1 MYPSWRRPTS
11 VTTPSPDR
19 QSVACAQ
26 QGAVKSHEV
35 KGAPAVRNPLANG
48 NASAVIKLPQ
58 AAWAAGAA
66 LAPAG
71 AVLDKRLRRPP
82 PLPPRAVLGWA
93 SARLLAALAYRRRRR
108 RRPPPGHSSAGG
120 GVAGIGGR
128 SASDGQIS
136 DATLPVSLWEGR
148 SGGIIAVDT
157 RPPPRL
163 APKTSGRA
171 TFLHLRRNLLC
182 FFLFSLLLYPCA
194 PPGGIG
200 SHRRPHNEPLLSLCD
215 TCASDHH
222 TQLRLQPAMSLPG
235 LRGTS
240 RALRGIARPATL
252 PVAGRRAKSSMAMDG
267 QQQLLAAHLQK
278 ADPAVF
284 DIIENEKK
292 RQKHFINLIPS
303 ENFTSQAVLDALGS
317 VMQNKYSEGYP
328 GARYYGGNEFIDQA
342 ERLCQQRALEAFDLD
357 PKNWG
362 VNVQALSGAP
372 ANLYVYSALMNTHDR
387 LMGLDL
393 PHGGHLSHGYQ
404 TPTKKISFISKYFE
418 TLPYRLD
425 ESTGLIDYDKL
436 EEMALLYR
444 PKIIVAGASAYSR
457 LIDYKRMREICDKV
471 NAYMLADM
479 AHISG
484 LVAAKVMPGP
494 FPYADI
500 VTTTSHKSLRG
511 PRGALIFFRKGV
523 RRQNPKTKEDEMYNL
538 EGPINTSVFPGHQG
552 GPHNHTITALAVALK
567 QAQSP
572 DFHAYQSQVLANA
585 KAFAKR
591 LGDDKGKGG
600 LGYSIVSGGTDNH
613 LVLAD
618 LKPHGVD
625 GGRVERV
632 LELVGVAAN
641 KNTVPGDRSAL
652 VPGGLRMGTPAMTT
666 RGFNEDDFVRVAD
679 VVDRAVAIAA
689 RVDKTVRAAAKDKGE
704 KSPGK
709 LKLFLDHLGNGD
721 NEPEIVQLRS
731 EVEDWVG
738 TYPLPWES
746 GK

>member
-1 MYPSWRRPTS
+1 M
-11 VTTPSPDR
+11 
-19 QSVACAQ
+19 
-26 QGAVKSHEV
+26 
-35 KGAPAVRNPLANG
+35 
-48 NASAVIKLPQ
+48 
-58 AAWAAGAA
+58 A
-66 LAPAG
+66 L
-71 AVLDKRLRRPP
+71 
-82 PLPPRAVLGWA
+82 
-93 SARLLAALAYRRRRR
+93 
-108 RRPPPGHSSAGG
+108 
-120 GVAGIGGR
+120 
-128 SASDGQIS
+128 
-136 DATLPVSLWEGR
+136 
-148 SGGIIAVDT
+148 
-157 RPPPRL
+157 
-163 APKTSGRA
+163 
-171 TFLHLRRNLLC
+171 
-182 FFLFSLLLYPCA
+182 
-194 PPGGIG
+194 
-200 SHRRPHNEPLLSLCD
+200 
-215 TCASDHH
+215 
-222 TQLRLQPAMSLPG
+222 
-235 LRGTS
+235 
-240 RALRGIARPATL
+240 
-252 PVAGRRAKSSMAMDG
+252 DG
-267 QQQLLAAHLQK
+267 QQQLLSAHLQK

-284 DIIENEKK
+284 EIIENEKR

-328 GARYYGGNEFIDQA
+328 GARYYGGNEFIDQS
-342 ERLCQQRALEAFDLD
+342 ERLCQHRALEAFDLD
-357 PKNWG
+357 PKSWG

-372 ANLYVYSALMNTHDR
+372 ANLYVYSALMETHDR

-436 EEMALLYR
+436 EEMALVYR

-457 LIDYKRMREICDKV
+457 LIDYKRMREICDKA
-471 NAYMLADM
+471 NAYLLAD
-479 AHISG
+479 
-484 LVAAKVMPGP
+484 
-494 FPYADI
+494 
-500 VTTTSHKSLRG
+500 
-511 PRGALIFFRKGV
+511 
-523 RRQNPKTKEDEMYNL
+523 
-538 EGPINTSVFPGHQG
+538 
-552 GPHNHTITALAVALK
+552 
-567 QAQSP
+567 AQSP

-591 LGDDKGKGG
+591 LGEEKSKGG

-618 LKPHGVD
+618 LKPNGID

-679 VVDRAVAIAA
+679 VVDRAVAITCRLDKAA
-689 RVDKTVRAAAKDKGE
+689 RAAAKDKGE

-738 TYPLPWES
+738 TYPLPWDS
-746 GK
+746 SK